1 MPQLLV
7 LRSANYK
14 KLVNMQRFFLP
25 TDAFDGETIY
35 FPKAI
40 SHQILQ
46 VLRMD
51 TNADQVAVINP
62 EGCEFLVKLDGQ
74 VDGLIKGLV
83 LGPLPANDAPSLKL
97 VLCFSLS
104 RREKVELILQ
114 KCTEVGVFA
123 FQPFVSSRS
132 LVQEGALDAKRLMR
146 WQAIIR
152 EACEQAHRQRIPEIR
167 PVLGFDN
174 LIDAVGQES
183 LKLIAWEEAS
193 LADRLEAD
201 KLSRAITESF
211 LLIGPEGGLS
221 QEEVKHAEDAGW
233 QVISLGKSILRMETA
248 CIAASAVAIHLG
260 EG

>member
-1 MPQLLV
+1 M
-7 LRSANYK
+7 
-14 KLVNMQRFFLP
+14 
-25 TDAFDGETIY
+25 DAFDDEQIR

-51 TNADQVAVINP
+51 TSNDQVAVINP
-62 EGCEFLVKLDGQ
+62 EGTEYLVRLDGQ
-74 VDGLIKGLV
+74 ENGLVKGLI
-83 LGPLPANDAPSLKL
+83 LGSLPPNEEPRLKL

-114 KCTEVGVFA
+114 KCTEIGVFA
-123 FQPFVSSRS
+123 FQPFISSRS
-132 LVQEGALDAKRLMR
+132 LVQEGELDAKRIAR

-152 EACEQAHRQRIPEIR
+152 EACEQAHRQQIPDLR
-167 PVLGFDN
+167 PVLGFDK
-174 LIDAVGQES
+174 LIEMVGQEP

-193 LADRLEAD
+193 LVDRLEAD
-201 KLSRAITESF
+201 KLSRATTESF

-221 QEEVKHAEDAGW
+221 QEEVKQAVDSGW